1 MDNFT
6 WLWIDNNY
14 KMFYDRIYQQTC
26 CVLILLTT
34 IQIPGVFVYGFIRPR
49 MYTMSGLDKS
59 FILYEPF
66 KLGTEALFK
75 FRFKTTEQTVL
86 LLYADDKIDSKAD
99 RCYVQLGLKDGRL
112 SLMLRMS
119 MKVDQVIYFLFWY
132 TGCPRKNAPFSSN
145 TKGLYEIIYYTLLH
159 DINGAWN

>member
-1 MDNFT
+1 MANFT

-119 MKVDQVIYFLFWY
+119 MKVDQVRWTIFFILIYRVSEKKRSFF
-132 TGCPRKNAPFSSN
+132 
-145 TKGLYEIIYYTLLH
+145 
-159 DINGAWN
+159 